1 MNWKFHFLFCA
12 KTLSVWISITH
23 DPAYNPLLS
32 KRCENKWYPIYPNR
46 VTTSNVDYVCLSV
59 YKKLLTNQFSLTE
72 VVMGFFLP
80 EIRVFKFCSPNI
92 ENKTKQFFFFSLY
105 SQHIFWVGFSTW
117 KAGFRVYLLNLEIV
131 SLTFSGVFILSLS
144 RLIFRKTGSKSGLE
158 II

>member
-1 MNWKFHFLFCA
+1 M
-12 KTLSVWISITH
+12 
-23 DPAYNPLLS
+23 S

-92 ENKTKQFFFFSLY
+92 ENKTIQFFFFSLY

-144 RLIFRKTGSKSGLE
+144 RLIFRKTGSKKWFGNNIILFFELLNYLCHENNYHCCSFCSPKLE
-158 II
+158 F